1 MSEKIKSFPNYFE
14 ALNEEG
20 KILFTEHV
28 KFFNRQLR
36 DREIE
41 AKNAGPNIDIA
52 GSLTKSVYSFTD
64 NYIADYLKKDEET
77 AKKIS
82 CKKGCSFCCYLH
94 VDITSAEADIL
105 AEHVTEKHH
114 VEQFMK
120 QSNHNIENWKDLPY
134 QDRKCAFLVDGECSV
149 YEDRPMSCRK
159 YLVINDPEKCNTEVE
174 IQTTEGIG
182 LMSVEAILIS
192 TVLKYQSGTM
202 SKMIYHALVKRIKNG
217 EQRSIKSSDT
227 GEAKGAAQE

>member
-20 KILFTEHV
+20 KILFVEQM
-28 KFFNRQLR
+28 KFFSRQLQEK
-36 DREIE
+36 EIE
-41 AKNAGPNIDIA
+41 AGNAGPNIDVA

-64 NYIADYLKKDEET
+64 NYIADYLKKDGDT

-105 AEHVTEKHH
+105 AEHVTEKHQIK
-114 VEQFMK
+114 QFMV
-120 QSNHNIENWKDLPY
+120 QSNHNLDTWGELPY
-134 QDRKCAFLVDGECSV
+134 QDRKCAFLVNGECSV

-159 YLVINDPEKCNTEVE
+159 YLVINDPQKCNTEFKV
-174 IQTTEGIG
+174 QTTEGVG
-182 LMSVEAILIS
+182 LMSVEAILAA
-192 TVLKYQSGTM
+192 TVMKYQSGTM
-202 SKMIYHALVKRIKNG
+202 SNMIYHALVKRIKNA
-217 EQRSIKSSDT
+217 EQRSTESPNT
-227 GEAKGAAQE
+227 GKAQSGTQK